1 MTNPMLKKSD
11 VSDNAENSRE
21 MILNVRKSSDSAL
34 KALTLF
40 YRSLVAAKLPESS
53 RSYRSMCDTLLGQK
67 IWMLDKE
74 DVQTKANFDELSQ
87 VAEKI
92 ISILEPY
99 NDAFKKL
106 ISDDVKVNPNGD
118 VSLECSDNPA
128 YDTAVGD
135 TNENAPLLDSPKKS
149 NEEMVLRI
157 IGQQKRMISMTKLRA
172 ETKLRKK
179 ELDEIIENLLSG
191 NCIASKRVNGR
202 DLYGAL

>member
-1 MTNPMLKKSD
+1 MTTPMFKKSD
-11 VSDNAENSRE
+11 VTDNVEKNRE

-74 DVQTKANFDELSQ
+74 DAKTKANFNELSQ

-92 ISILEPY
+92 ISILGPY

-106 ISDDVKVNPNGD
+106 VSDGAKIDYNGK
-118 VSLECSDNPA
+118 VSLESSDEPV
-128 YDTAVGD
+128 YDTDARD
-135 TNENAPLLDSPKKS
+135 TNDNAPLLDSPKKS
-149 NEEMVLRI
+149 NEEMVLSV
-157 IGQQKRMISMTKLRA
+157 IGQQKRMISMTKIRA

-179 ELDEIIENLLSG
+179 DLDEIVGHLLRG
-191 NCIASKRVNGR
+191 NCISSKRVNGR
-202 DLYGAL
+202 ELYGAL